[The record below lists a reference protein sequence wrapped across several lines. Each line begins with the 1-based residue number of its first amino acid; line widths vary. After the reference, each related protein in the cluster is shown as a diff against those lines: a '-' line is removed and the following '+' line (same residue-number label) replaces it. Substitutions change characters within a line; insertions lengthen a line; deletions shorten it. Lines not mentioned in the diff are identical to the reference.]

1 MDRMASTASQQPAFE
16 EQVDSLM
23 TAARV
28 LVALSV
34 RTLGSVR
41 PGVTPV
47 QLRALALVSGATGL
61 TMTELADALGVHPS
75 NATRVCD
82 RLVAL
87 RLVRRREH
95 PDNRRML
102 SVELTP
108 DGERLLG
115 RIMTIRRRALADVLA
130 ALPDARRAQLA
141 DELGAFVAAA
151 HASLPDSD
159 LTALGWTTGGA

>member
-1 MDRMASTASQQPAFE
+1 MKAMASSGSPQRPAFE
-16 EQVDSLM
+16 AQVDSLM
-23 TAARV
+23 TASRV

-47 QLRALALVSGATGL
+47 QLRALALVSGSTGL

-82 RLVAL
+82 RLVGL
-87 RLVRRREH
+87 GLVRRREH
-95 PDNRRML
+95 RDNRRML

-108 DGERLLG
+108 DGERLLAH
-115 RIMTIRRRALADVLA
+115 IMTVRRHALAEILA
-130 ALPDARRAQLA
+130 TLPGPRRAQLA
-141 DELGAFVAAA
+141 DELSAFVTAA
-151 HASLPDSD
+151 HAALPDSD
-159 LTALGWTTGGA
+159 LTALGWAPGT